1 MIIDLEREML
11 ISENLSYFENSL
23 VGFSA
28 RHFFIEAMMCTKPQP
43 ALFLAGLTC
52 LIHGIE
58 GALNSAI
65 YEIQTGTKIRE
76 DHPMDAGNH
85 KNLNNKTLRIA
96 DKEGFNVEV
105 LAFPEEK
112 GTMTKKIHDNNHD
125 VGIVHFRNEFSHGKA
140 YRATENFGSILVSDS
155 FLLAPHFRELLTLS
169 YAFVEEID
177 RFRGEGLTRPF
188 PRNPF
193 DY

>member
-11 ISENLSYFENSL
+11 IAENLSYFENSL
-23 VGFSA
+23 VGIAA
-28 RHFFIEAMMCTKPQP
+28 RHFFIEAVMCAKPQP

-58 GALNSAI
+58 GALSSAI
-65 YEIQTGTKIRE
+65 YEVQTSTKIRE

-96 DKEGFNVEV
+96 NKEGFNVEV

-112 GTMTKKIHDNNHD
+112 GIMTEKIYDNSHD

-140 YRATENFGSILVSDS
+140 YRATENFGSILVSDP
-155 FLLAPHFRELLTLS
+155 FLLAQHFRELLTLS
-169 YAFVEEID
+169 YDFVAEID
-177 RFRGEGLTRPF
+177 RFKGERLMRPL